1 MALTRPRFQ
10 ILPDSIYCRLYVLT
24 VVIQTIIDLAI
35 EGELLVRF
43 HQAGVGLGG
52 DTAAAS
58 RKMNVYLGIF
68 VLAQYVDTP
77 FTIPPGHNQDF
88 YSVFQL
94 AMALDAVYNRN
105 TLQVFCLT

>member
-1 MALTRPRFQ
+1 M
-10 ILPDSIYCRLYVLT
+10 
-24 VVIQTIIDLAI
+24 VIQTIVDLAI

-43 HQAGVGLGG
+43 HQAGVGI
-52 DTAAAS
+52 DDSTAGAS

-68 VLAQYVDTP
+68 ALAQYVDAP
-77 FTIPPGHNQDF
+77 LINLLGYNQVF
-88 YSVFQL
+88 CSVFQL

>member
-1 MALTRPRFQ
+1 M
-10 ILPDSIYCRLYVLT
+10 T

-35 EGELLVRF
+35 EGELLVRI

-68 VLAQYVDTP
+68 VFAQYVDAP
-77 FTIPPGHNQDF
+77 LINPSGYNQDF
-88 YSVFQL
+88 CSVFQL
-94 AMALDAVYNRN
+94 AMALDAVYKRN

>member
-1 MALTRPRFQ
+1 M
-10 ILPDSIYCRLYVLT
+10 
-24 VVIQTIIDLAI
+24 VIQTIIDLAV

-68 VLAQYVDTP
+68 VLAQYVDNP
-77 FTIPPGHNQDF
+77 IVNPLGYDRDF
-88 YSVFQL
+88 CSVFQL

>member
-1 MALTRPRFQ
+1 
-10 ILPDSIYCRLYVLT
+10 

-52 DTAAAS
+52 ATAAAS

-77 FTIPPGHNQDF
+77 LINPPG
-88 YSVFQL
+88 L
-94 AMALDAVYNRN
+94 
-105 TLQVFCLT
+105 